1 MKWKDKL
8 EDLFAS
14 AAFAEGGDVETAREV
29 QGKRNVLLVI
39 RGAESD
45 RAPFKYAL
53 NICKRISA
61 ALEVIYSAPESQV
74 RGMLKTVVGE
84 AEKEGVP
91 VRLVKKAGC
100 IKKAV
105 VEYTEDRSDIQFVV
119 VKSHGDLDDD
129 CNEKEVLRAWKSL
142 DCPLVVVSEGLKA

>member
-8 EDLFAS
+8 DDLFAS
-14 AAFAEGGDVETAREV
+14 AAFAEGGDVVAAREV
-29 QGKRNVLLVI
+29 QGRRNVLLVI

-45 RAPFKYAL
+45 RAPVKYAL

-61 ALEVIYSAPESQV
+61 ALEVIYSAPEETV
-74 RGMLKTVVGE
+74 RGMLKSVLDE
-84 AEKEGVP
+84 AVKEGVHVQF
-91 VRLVKKAGC
+91 VRKTGC

-105 VEYTEDRSDIQFVV
+105 VDYTDERRDIQFVV

-129 CNEKEVLRAWKSL
+129 CNEREVLRAWKSL
-142 DCPLVVVSEGLKA
+142 DCPLVVVSEALKA